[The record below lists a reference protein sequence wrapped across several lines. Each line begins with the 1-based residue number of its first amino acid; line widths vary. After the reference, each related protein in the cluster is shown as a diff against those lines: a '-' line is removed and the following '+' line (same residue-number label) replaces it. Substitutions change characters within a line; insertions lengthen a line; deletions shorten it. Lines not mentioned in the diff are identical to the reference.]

1 MNKFSKGDVVCR
13 KPLIKYDLFG
23 DFHTEDLFILPFKVM
38 EVYEEDTDVYS
49 YRCES
54 MVSRSSIMDV
64 RHTATF
70 QEYELTP
77 WSQRK
82 EEVIKSFERY
92 LDKLRNVC

>member
-1 MNKFSKGDVVCR
+1 MNKFKIGDTVCK
-13 KPLIKYDLFG
+13 KPLVRYEVFTNFTND
-23 DFHTEDLFILPFKVM
+23 DLFIVPFKIVSISA
-38 EVYEEDTDVYS
+38 EDEDVYS

-54 MVSRSSIMDV
+54 LVSHSGMLDV

-82 EEVIKSFERY
+82 EEVIQSFERY
-92 LDKLRNVC
+92 LDKLRNV